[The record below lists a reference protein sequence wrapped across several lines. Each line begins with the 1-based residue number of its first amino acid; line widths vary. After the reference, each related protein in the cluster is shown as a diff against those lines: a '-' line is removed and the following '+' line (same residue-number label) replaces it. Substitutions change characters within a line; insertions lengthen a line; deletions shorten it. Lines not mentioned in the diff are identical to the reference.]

1 MQVTKTEKQA
11 ERESWLDRPL
21 LSAFV
26 LRWETAIFLI
36 ILIVAVFTRFYML
49 EPRVMSHDETSH
61 VYFSWLLHQG
71 RGYQHDPITH
81 GPFQF
86 HIVALS
92 YFLFGD
98 NDFSARI
105 PVVLFSIA
113 TVAFL
118 WLYRRYLGTAGALIG
133 AALFV
138 ISPYMLYYGRYVRNE
153 SFVAFAGVVTIWTV
167 LKYFETGRSRY
178 LYYLTAVTVFH
189 YITKETSYIYSAQLL
204 LFLLFY
210 LVYRIIRNNWPD
222 ERGREK
228 FIRSLLAGLGV
239 LAGAAVL
246 AVVFSITAGE
256 NAGSSYT
263 HPIVI
268 GLGVIALILFI
279 AAAYIVIRGYTIPL
293 LREERSFD
301 LLILQ
306 GVLTLPLLTAFPLE
320 FLGWSIPV
328 SAAALQQ
335 MTTISMLQMGLML
348 AFMIVLAVGIGL
360 WWNQRLFLGNAI
372 LFYTVFI
379 IFYTTIFT
387 NGAGV
392 FTGLLGGLGYWL
404 AQHEVYRGDQPQYY
418 YAFLQIPIYEYLPA
432 LGALLAGGLA
442 LARKPLGRLARIGDA
457 REIDSTHD
465 GGQEKEDSYIQ
476 QPPVF
481 GLIAFWALTSLFAFS
496 YAGEKMPWLTVHI
509 TLPLILLAAL
519 SFGYLVDTTNWA
531 YFKARRGI
539 LILVLLP
546 VFFAALVATLSSLLG
561 TNPPFQGRE
570 LAQLQATTTFFTAII
585 AAFVSLGVLIW
596 LVKGWAFPQFMR
608 VLSLAF
614 FAFLGLLTARA
625 AFMASYINY
634 DYATEYLVYAH
645 SGPGNKIVLSQL
657 EDLSLRTTDGL
668 AMDIAYDNLTTYP
681 FWWYFRNFTNIRYY
695 GDSPTRDLRE
705 YPAILVGDRNYS
717 KIEPIVGQAY
727 HSFEY
732 VRIWWPN
739 EQYRNLTYERILNAF
754 VDREWRAAIF
764 QIWFNRDYT
773 LFGQLINQDMSL
785 PNWQPGERMRLY
797 LRKDIVAQIWEY
809 GTVPVPE
816 EIIADP
822 YDEGHVNL
830 SADRVYGSAGLEL
843 GQFNMPRDLA
853 VADDGT
859 LYIADTGN
867 HRIQVVGADG
877 NFVTSWGGFSGDTGA
892 PVPGA
897 FFEPW
902 GIALGPDETVYVTDT
917 WNHRIQKF
925 TTEGEFIASWGSLGQ
940 AETPFALWGPR
951 GIAVD
956 NEGQV
961 FVADTGNK
969 RIIIF
974 SPEGEYIAQFGSSG
988 FGPGQFN
995 EPVSVS
1001 VAEDGTVY
1009 VTDTWNQRVQ
1019 AFSQNENGD
1028 YIPELEWDITG
1039 WYGQSLDNKPYL
1051 MVDNGSVYVTD
1062 PEGYRVI
1069 QFDRQGEF
1077 IRAWGDAGSTI
1088 DRFRL
1093 PTGIAIDPDGG
1104 VWIADAGNGRML
1116 HFTLP

>member
-1 MQVTKTEKQA
+1 MQVTKTEQQA

-26 LRWETAIFLI
+26 LRWETAIFAF
-36 ILIVAVFTRFYML
+36 ILIAAVFTRFYLL

-98 NDFSARI
+98 NDISARI
-105 PVVLFSIA
+105 PAVLFSIA

-118 WLYRRYLGTAGALIG
+118 WFYRRYLGTAGMLIG

-153 SFVAFAGVVTIWTV
+153 AFVAFAGVVTIWAV
-167 LKYFETGRSRY
+167 LRYFETGRSRY
-178 LYYLTAVTVFH
+178 LYYLTAATVFH

-204 LFLLFY
+204 LFLLLY
-210 LVYRIIRNNWPD
+210 LVYRLIQNQWPD
-222 ERGREK
+222 EKGREN
-228 FIRSLLAGLGV
+228 FLRSLMAGLGLVAAAAVFTLV
-239 LAGAAVL
+239 LSTGAAEG
-246 AVVFSITAGE
+246 AASP
-256 NAGSSYT
+256 YT
-263 HPIVI
+263 HPVVL
-268 GLGVIALILFI
+268 GLAALGLAAFA
-279 AAAYIVIRGYTIPL
+279 AAAYFVIRGYSVPL
-293 LREERSFD
+293 LRQERSFD
-301 LLILQ
+301 LLMLQ

-320 FLGWSIPV
+320 FLGWSIPI

-348 AFMIVLAVGIGL
+348 ALIIVLATGVGL
-360 WWNQRLFLGNAI
+360 WWNQRLFIGNAI
-372 LFYTVFI
+372 LFYSVFV

-418 YAFLQIPIYEYLPA
+418 YAFVQIPIYEYLPA

-442 LARKPLGRLARIGDA
+442 LARKPLGTLFTRGEKLETASTNGDQP
-457 REIDSTHD
+457 E
-465 GGQEKEDSYIQ
+465 EDPPIQ

-481 GLIAFWALTSLFAFS
+481 GLIGFWALTSLFAFS

-519 SFGYLVDTTNWA
+519 SLGYLVDTTNWGA
-531 YFKARRGI
+531 FKARRGI
-539 LILVLLP
+539 LIIVLLP
-546 VFFAALVATLSSLLG
+546 VFFGALIAMLSSWFG

-570 LAQLQATTTFFTAII
+570 LGQLQATTTFITALVGTM
-585 AAFVSLGVLIW
+585 VSMGVLLW
-596 LVKGWAFPQFMR
+596 LLKDWAASQVVR
-608 VLSLAF
+608 VFGIAF
-614 FAFLGLLTARA
+614 FAFLGILTARA

-634 DYATEYLVYAH
+634 DYPTEYLVYAH
-645 SGPGNKIVLSQL
+645 SGPGNKVALAQL
-657 EDLSLRTTDGL
+657 EDLSRRTTDGL
-668 AMDIAYDNLTTYP
+668 AMEIAYDNLTTYP

-695 GDSPTRDLRE
+695 GDSPSRDLRSAS
-705 YPAILVGDRNYS
+705 AILVGDRNYS
-717 KIEPIVGQAY
+717 KIEPIVGEAY

-739 EQYRNLTYERILNAF
+739 ERYRELTWQRIWNVI
-754 VDREWRAAIF
+754 VDRQWRAAVF

-797 LRKDIVAQIWEY
+797 IRKDILAQVWEY
-809 GTVPVPE
+809 GTVPGPGEVFT
-816 EIIADP
+816 DP
-822 YDEGHVNL
+822 YEEGHIPL
-830 SADRVYGSAGLEL
+830 TADRIMGHTGTEP
-843 GQFNMPRDLA
+843 GQLNMPRSLA
-853 VADDGT
+853 VAGDGS

-867 HRIQVVGADG
+867 HRIQVFSPEETLA
-877 NFVTSWGGFSGDTGA
+877 NSWGTFSGDTPTPA
-892 PVPGA
+892 AGA

-902 GIALGPDETVYVTDT
+902 GIAIGPDGSVYVTDT
-917 WNHRIQKF
+917 WNHRVQKF
-925 TTEGEFIASWGSLGQ
+925 TAEGEFVNAWGSLGQ

-956 NEGQV
+956 AEGQV
-961 FVADTGNK
+961 YIADTGNK
-969 RIIIF
+969 RIVVY
-974 SPEGEYIAQFGSSG
+974 SPEGEYITQFGTSG

-995 EPVSVS
+995 EPVD
-1001 VAEDGTVY
+1001 VAVAQDGMVY

-1019 AFSQNENGD
+1019 AFSPNGNGGF
-1028 YIPELEWDITG
+1028 IPELEWDIVG

-1051 MVDNGSVYVTD
+1051 AVDDESVFVSD
-1062 PEGYRVI
+1062 PEGYRI
-1069 QFDRQGEF
+1069 LQFDRQGEF
-1077 IRAWGDAGSTI
+1077 VRAWGDAGGTAE
-1088 DRFRL
+1088 RFRL
-1093 PTGIAIDPDGG
+1093 PTGIATGPDGG
-1104 VWIADAGNGRML
+1104 VWVADTGNGRVMR
-1116 HFTLP
+1116 FSLP

>member
-1 MQVTKTEKQA
+1 MQVTKTEQQA

-21 LSAFV
+21 LSAFA
-26 LRWETAIFLI
+26 LRWETAIFLVI
-36 ILIVAVFTRFYML
+36 FIVAVFTRFYML

-61 VYFSWLLHQG
+61 VYFSWLLHEG

-86 HIVALS
+86 HIIALS

-105 PVVLFSIA
+105 PAVLFSIA

-118 WLYRRYLGTAGALIG
+118 WFYRRYLGTAGALIG

-153 SFVAFAGVVTIWTV
+153 AFVAFAGVVTIWAV
-167 LKYFETGRSRY
+167 LRYFETGRPRY
-178 LYYLTAVTVFH
+178 LYYLTGATIFH

-204 LFLLFY
+204 LFLLLF
-210 LVYRIIRNNWPD
+210 LVYKLIQNKWPD
-222 ERGREK
+222 ENGREK
-228 FIRSLLAGLGV
+228 FIRTLIGGLGV
-239 LAGAAVL
+239 VAGAAL
-246 AVVFSITAGE
+246 IAVVLSVTAGE
-256 NAGSSYT
+256 GAASAYT
-263 HPIVI
+263 HPIVL
-268 GLGVIALILFI
+268 GLASVALLLFI
-279 AAAYIVIRGYTIPL
+279 AAAYFVVRGYTIPL
-293 LREERSFD
+293 LRAERSFD
-301 LLILQ
+301 LLMLQ

-320 FLGWSIPV
+320 IMGWSIPI
-328 SAAALQQ
+328 SAATLQQ
-335 MTTISMLQMGLML
+335 MTTTSMIQMGLML
-348 AFMIVLAVGIGL
+348 AFIIVLAVGIGM

-372 LFYTVFI
+372 LFYSVFI

-387 NGAGV
+387 NGAGI

-418 YAFLQIPIYEYLPA
+418 YAFVQIPIYEYLPA

-442 LARKPLGRLARIGDA
+442 LARKPLGRLFTNGEPPDTAPSRDGDDP
-457 REIDSTHD
+457 ETGH
-465 GGQEKEDSYIQ
+465 IQ

-481 GLIAFWALTSLFAFS
+481 GLLAFWAVTSLFAFS

-509 TLPLILLAAL
+509 ALPLILLSGL

-531 YFKARRGI
+531 YFKARRGV
-539 LILVLLP
+539 LLLVLLP
-546 VFFAALVATLSSLLG
+546 VFFAALIATLSSLLG

-570 LAQLQATTTFFTAII
+570 LGQLQATTTFITALLATFI
-585 AAFVSLGVLIW
+585 SLGVLVW
-596 LVKGWAFPQFMR
+596 LVKGWAVSQTVR
-608 VLSLAF
+608 VLSLAIV
-614 FAFLGLLTARA
+614 AFLGILTARA

-657 EDLSLRTTDGL
+657 EELSLRTTDGL
-668 AMDIAYDNLTTYP
+668 AMEIAYDNLTTYP

-695 GDSPTRDLRE
+695 GDSPTRDLRDA
-705 YPAILVGDRNYS
+705 PAILVGDRNYS

-739 EQYRNLTYERILNAF
+739 EQYRNLTWDRIVNAI
-754 VDREWRAAIF
+754 VDREWRAAVF
-764 QIWFNRDYT
+764 QIWLNRDYT

-797 LRKDIVAQIWEY
+797 LRKDVMAQIWEY
-809 GTVPVPE
+809 GTVPGPE
-816 EIIADP
+816 EIVADP
-822 YDEGHVNL
+822 YEEGQINL
-830 SADRVYGSAGLEL
+830 SADRIFGTSGFEL

-859 LYIADTGN
+859 LFIADTGN
-867 HRIQVVGADG
+867 HRIQVVAADG
-877 NFVTSWGGFSGDTGA
+877 SFITSWGAFSEDLNA
-892 PVPGA
+892 PSPGT
-897 FFEPW
+897 FYEPW
-902 GIALGPDETVYVTDT
+902 GIALGPDGTVFVTDT
-917 WNHRIQKF
+917 WNHRVQKF
-925 TTEGEFIASWGSLGQ
+925 TPEGEFITSWGSLGQ

-951 GIAVD
+951 GIYVD

-969 RIIIF
+969 RIVIYN
-974 SPEGEYIAQFGSSG
+974 SDGEYVSQFGSSG

-995 EPVSVS
+995 EPVGVS
-1001 VAEDGTVY
+1001 VADDGTVY

-1019 AFSQNENGD
+1019 GLQPDGNGG
-1028 YIPELEWDITG
+1028 YLPEIEWDITG

-1051 MVDNGSVYVTD
+1051 MVANESVFVSD
-1062 PEGYRVI
+1062 PEGYRI
-1069 QFDRQGEF
+1069 LQFDRQGGF
-1077 IRAWGDAGSTI
+1077 TRAWGDAGGTA

-1093 PTGIAIDPDGG
+1093 PTGMAIDPEGG
-1104 VWIADAGNGRML
+1104 VWVADAGNGRVM
-1116 HFTLP
+1116 HFSLP